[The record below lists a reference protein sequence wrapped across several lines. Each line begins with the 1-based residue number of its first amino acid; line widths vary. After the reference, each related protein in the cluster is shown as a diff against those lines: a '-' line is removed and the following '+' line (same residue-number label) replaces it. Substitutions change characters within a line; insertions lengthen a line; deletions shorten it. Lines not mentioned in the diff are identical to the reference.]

1 MTYGVAVMYGAALLL
16 GLIGTVLILRLSG
29 HVTERQVYAFRMI
42 GVMTISAAIV
52 LAASATAM
60 WRWSSQQ

>member
-29 HVTERQVYAFRMI
+29 RVTERQVYAFRMT

>member
-1 MTYGVAVMYGAALLL
+1 MTYGVAVMYGAALSL

-29 HVTERQVYAFRMI
+29 RVTERQVYAFRMT